1 MCLVL
6 GWLGRRGYAVVEPT
20 DKDVIA
26 FCGEMEFVSPVQI
39 WIIQGGWQFVEK
51 NKFLNLKIK
60 KTVSSSNM
68 FLKLIESW

>member
-1 MCLVL
+1 M
-6 GWLGRRGYAVVEPT
+6 VEPT

-39 WIIQGGWQFVEK
+39 WIIQGGRQFVEK
-51 NKFLNLKIK
+51 NKFWKQFLNLKINK
-60 KTVSSSNM
+60 RVSSSNV